1 METTVYRIDAVLFV
15 AAILPFLMAVLFRTA
30 VIPRRKSNMLASLD
44 SSQGPSA
51 GNPEERAGAS
61 EESELALVTDEYIK
75 LAIGR
80 VARDFD
86 SLYGTRLIFPALVLS
101 FFYLLGLS
109 LGISPKLGSAQCAS
123 WLCRPFICLQSSYL
137 ANPFFALMGAYVFN
151 TGVIIRRS
159 FMADVTKNVFWAAV
173 NRVVFSV
180 GIAIAIYAMSGKH
193 PVVCFSIA
201 FFPRL
206 FVTWMRKTATKLLGM
221 AETAVEELDI
231 QLIQGIDIWKE
242 ERLEEEGIESVQ
254 NLATA
259 DVFGLAVK
267 THYPLRTIVDWI
279 DQAILIQRFPE
290 RFRALQAAGF
300 PVSAIEFAWMA
311 PQAPGEPLAV
321 LVAQKMG
328 LETLVVEEA
337 MKSLSEDTAVRVI
350 WRLWQSRG
358 VDE

>member
-1 METTVYRIDAVLFV
+1 VYRIDAAVFV
-15 AAILPFLMAVLFRTA
+15 AAILPLLMAILFRAA
-30 VIPRRKSNMLASLD
+30 VIPRRKSSMLASLG

-51 GNPEERAGAS
+51 GTPED
-61 EESELALVTDEYIK
+61 SELALATNEYIK
-75 LAIGR
+75 VAISR

-86 SLYGTRLIFPALVLS
+86 SLYGSRLLFPAVVLS

-109 LGISPKLGSAQCAS
+109 LGISSKLGSAQCAS
-123 WLCRPFICLQSSYL
+123 WLCPSLICLRPSYL
-137 ANPFFALMGAYVFN
+137 INPFFALMGAYLFN
-151 TGVIIRRS
+151 TGVIVRRS
-159 FMADVTKNVFWAAV
+159 FMADVTKNVFWAAI
-173 NRVVFSV
+173 NRMVFSI
-180 GIAIAIYAMSGKH
+180 GIAIALYAMFGKH
-193 PVVCFSIA
+193 PVLCFSIA

-221 AETAVEELDI
+221 GDTAVQELGI
-231 QLIQGIDIWKE
+231 QLIQGVDIWKE

-290 RFRALQAAGF
+290 KFRALQAAGF

-311 PQAPGEPLAV
+311 PEAPGEPLVV

-350 WRLWQSRG
+350 WRLWQSRPA
-358 VDE
+358 DE